1 MIKQRIQRLESLL
14 FRHDRHANSQPPPRP
29 LKTVRDVIDL
39 LEEQAQAIRSDP
51 WSGAIEKARAL
62 AYLASIARRTLE
74 TGVIADRMEIL
85 ESILRQRKAT
95 ARP

>member
-14 FRHDRHANSQPPPRP
+14 FRRERLAQAQPPPRP
-29 LKTVRDVIDL
+29 LQKVRDVIDL

-51 WSGAIEKARAL
+51 WSSTVEKARAL
-62 AYLASIARRTLE
+62 AYLAGVARRTME

-85 ESILRQRKAT
+85 ETILRQRKGN
-95 ARP
+95 R

>member
-14 FRHDRHANSQPPPRP
+14 YRYDRHAQSQPAARP

-39 LEEQAQAIRSDP
+39 LEEQAEAIRNDP

-62 AYLASIARRTLE
+62 AYLASVARRTME
-74 TGVIADRMEIL
+74 TGVIAERMEIL
-85 ESILRQRKAT
+85 ETVLRQRKGSQ
-95 ARP
+95 

>member
-14 FRHDRHANSQPPPRP
+14 CRYHRHAQSQPPARP

-39 LEEQAQAIRSDP
+39 LEEQAEAIRSDP

-62 AYLASIARRTLE
+62 AYLASVARRTME
-74 TGVIADRMEIL
+74 TGVIAQRMEIL
-85 ESILRQRKAT
+85 ETVLRQRKGSQ
-95 ARP
+95 

>member
-14 FRHDRHANSQPPPRP
+14 CRYDRQAQAPARP

-39 LEEQAQAIRSDP
+39 LEEQAAAIRADP

-62 AYLASIARRTLE
+62 TYLAGVARRTME

-85 ESILRQRKAT
+85 ETILRQRKGSQ
-95 ARP
+95 